1 MDDATLCRLE
11 LEHRIE
17 LLMDEISFLKKLHEE
32 VVGWTQG
39 GMGVPRG
46 GCVVTV

>member
-46 GCVVTV
+46 GCGVTV